1 MPQMTKQNKVGDE
14 DDNIENPRIVSDDDK
29 QMMDEDDID
38 SDTLRQL

>member
-1 MPQMTKQNKVGDE
+1 MPQMTKQNKVDD
-14 DDNIENPRIVSDDDK
+14 DDNIENPRIVSDDEK

>member
-1 MPQMTKQNKVGDE
+1 MTKQNKVDD
-14 DDNIENPRIVSDDDK
+14 DDNIENPRIVSDDEK